1 MGDIDCLKACSGCSR
16 HVRCGERVC
25 PFCGAAVTVFMR
37 APEYRLKTRLGRG
50 ATFSLGAAL
59 GAIGFVLGCSDDAPQ
74 PVYGAACNPPSC
86 PFTYAGTGGSA
97 AAGASAGS
105 TNAGSTNAGGNNVGG
120 NNAGG
125 NNAGGSAQGGGT
137 GALSEGGAAG
147 AEGPSEGGAAGQ

>member
-86 PFTYAGTGGSA
+86 PFTYAG
-97 AAGASAGS
+97 
-105 TNAGSTNAGGNNVGG
+105 STNAGGNNVGG

-125 NNAGGSAQGGGT
+125 NNAGGSAQGGGA

-147 AEGPSEGGAAGQ
+147 AEGPSEGG